1 MEEKQSETNILLRS
15 AISMISPFLGT
26 MFRMYTR
33 TLIEGKNYQLASRTG
48 PEIKSSSSTPKR

>member
-15 AISMISPFLGT
+15 AISPFLGT
-26 MFRMYTR
+26 MVRMYTR
-33 TLIEGKNYQLASRTG
+33 PLIEGKNYTLASRTG